1 MSKQKVIIW
10 GYPLDSHTHSYVHGA
25 WYKTFKYLGYETY
38 WFHDD
43 NYPSGFDYSNTIF
56 ITEGYAEKNIPIVE
70 SSTYFVHICVNPQ
83 KYLEKG
89 CRLIDIR
96 FNVNQINDCNYSYE
110 FNKKD
115 CVSID
120 EVSFYNKSADDS
132 VLSDQ
137 FKRGIN
143 GYESL
148 YLSWAT
154 DLLPE
159 EFNFDDRFISRERK
173 IYHIGSISES
183 NVNEIRKFVH
193 ASQENGIEFV
203 HRNPWTNPATWE
215 EVKLLTQKSYIAPDL
230 RGSAMRS
237 EINGKVD
244 TGANHKLIGYIPCRI
259 FKNISYGQIGA
270 TNSKSV
276 KQLFGDLVI
285 YNDDEYQLFYDVDKQ
300 KNDTDYIHEQMKYV
314 QKNHTYIN
322 RVDSIMKVFNGD
334 V

>member
-1 MSKQKVIIW
+1 
-10 GYPLDSHTHSYVHGA
+10 
-25 WYKTFKYLGYETY
+25 
-38 WFHDD
+38 
-43 NYPSGFDYSNTIF
+43 
-56 ITEGYAEKNIPIVE
+56 
-70 SSTYFVHICVNPQ
+70 
-83 KYLEKG
+83 
-89 CRLIDIR
+89 
-96 FNVNQINDCNYSYE
+96 
-110 FNKKD
+110 
-115 CVSID
+115 
-120 EVSFYNKSADDS
+120 
-132 VLSDQ
+132 LSDQ
-137 FKRGIN
+137 FKRGIS

-159 EFNFDDRFISRERK
+159 EFNFDDRFISREKK
-173 IYHIGSISES
+173 IYHIGSIAES
-183 NVNEIRKFVH
+183 NINEIRKFVQAAH
-193 ASQENGIEFV
+193 ENGIEFV

-276 KQLFGDLVI
+276 KELFGDLVI
-285 YNDDEYQLFYDVDKQ
+285 YNDDEYQLFYDVDKI

-322 RVDSIMKVFNGD
+322 RVDSIMKVFNRD